1 MYRSFEGFFA
11 MFSLPCEDTGEY
23 MSFYKK
29 KKDWENALKNFLDI
43 DCDFR
48 FYQVLLSFYNLN
60 ALTS

>member
-1 MYRSFEGFFA
+1 
-11 MFSLPCEDTGEY
+11 MFYLPCEDTGEY